1 MDKETQ
7 NILNK
12 QARFDALVNSQG
24 WSDAIEV
31 KDELVKKLMDLRQM
45 PNLPDNE
52 LLKEIELRRASIAL
66 LEDYISIIIGQSE
79 MYKSNISLWKEQND
93 SKIIIQG

>member
-24 WSDAIEV
+24 WADAMEV

-45 PNLPDNE
+45 PDLPANE

-66 LEDYISIIIGQSE
+66 LEDYISIIIGQAE
-79 MYKSNISLWKEQND
+79 MYKSNISLWEERND